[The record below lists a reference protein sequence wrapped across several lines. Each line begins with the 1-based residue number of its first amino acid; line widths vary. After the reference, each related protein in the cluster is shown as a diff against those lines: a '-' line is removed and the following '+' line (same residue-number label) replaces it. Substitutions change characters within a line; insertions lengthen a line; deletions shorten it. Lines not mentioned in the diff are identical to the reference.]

1 MTTRRLGHTDMEL
14 SPIGLGSWQF
24 SQGKGYTGGMWA
36 VLEQP
41 MIDAVVAAA
50 LAGGIDWI
58 DSAEAYG
65 NGQSEHALSSAL
77 HHLKVHPSAV
87 TLATKWLPI
96 PRTAANIPRTI
107 DTRLRCLQGY
117 PIGLY
122 QVHFPGSLS
131 SIRAQMG
138 EMAKLV
144 RAGKIG
150 SVGVSN
156 FSARRMEEASAALR
170 AEGLSLASNQVP
182 ISLLDRRIENSG
194 VLESA
199 RRLGVTLIAY
209 SPLAQGLL
217 TGKFHES
224 AELVAA
230 LPSAAPVSSHPG
242 RPGVQRRE
250 PGAHAPAL
258 GGVALDRQGARRLG
272 DPGRSGLGD
281 HVLRRD
287 RSGHPRRHLTRS
299 RPRERRRHGVESDQ
313 SRTGAAGEGFG
324 AGGPTLVPESPA
336 SVSEHVG

>member
-1 MTTRRLGHTDMEL
+1 MTTRRIGHTDMEL

-230 LPSAAPVSSHPG
+230 LPPRRRSRLTPAGRAFRDENLARTHPLLEELRSIGRAHGVSATQVALAWVITFYDET
-242 RPGVQRRE
+242 VVAI
-250 PGAHAPAL
+250 PGATSPDHARENAAAMELSLTKAELARLERASAL
-258 GGVALDRQGARRLG
+258 VARR
-272 DPGRSGLGD
+272 
-281 HVLRRD
+281 
-287 RSGHPRRHLTRS
+287 
-299 RPRERRRHGVESDQ
+299 
-313 SRTGAAGEGFG
+313 
-324 AGGPTLVPESPA
+324 
-336 SVSEHVG
+336 

>member
-1 MTTRRLGHTDMEL
+1 MTTRRLGHTDIEL

-36 VLEQP
+36 ALEQP

-77 HHLKVHPSAV
+77 HHLRVHPSAV

-144 RAGKIG
+144 RAGKVG
-150 SVGVSN
+150 AVGVSN
-156 FSARRMEEASAALR
+156 FSARRMEEASTALR

-182 ISLLDRRIENSG
+182 ISLLDRRIESNG

-230 LPSAAPVSSHPG
+230 LPPRRRSRVTPAGRAFRDENLARTLPLVEELRSVGTARGVSATQVALAWVITFYGDTVVAIPGATLPDHARESAAAMELSLTKAELS
-242 RPGVQRRE
+242 RLER
-250 PGAHAPAL
+250 ASAL
-258 GGVALDRQGARRLG
+258 VARR
-272 DPGRSGLGD
+272 
-281 HVLRRD
+281 
-287 RSGHPRRHLTRS
+287 
-299 RPRERRRHGVESDQ
+299 
-313 SRTGAAGEGFG
+313 
-324 AGGPTLVPESPA
+324 
-336 SVSEHVG
+336 

>member
-1 MTTRRLGHTDMEL
+1 MTTRRLGHTDIEL

-41 MIDAVVAAA
+41 MVDAVVAAA

-65 NGQSEHALSSAL
+65 NGQSEHAVSSAL
-77 HHLKVHPSAV
+77 HHLRVHPSAV

-122 QVHFPGSLS
+122 QVHFPGGLS

-144 RAGKIG
+144 RAGKVG

-182 ISLLDRRIENSG
+182 ISLLDRRIESNG

-230 LPSAAPVSSHPG
+230 LPPRRRSRVTPAGRAFRDQNLARTLPLVEELRSIGIARGVSATQVALAWVITFYGETVVAIPGATSPDHARESAAAMQLSLTTAELSRLERASVL
-242 RPGVQRRE
+242 V
-250 PGAHAPAL
+250 
-258 GGVALDRQGARRLG
+258 ARR
-272 DPGRSGLGD
+272 
-281 HVLRRD
+281 
-287 RSGHPRRHLTRS
+287 
-299 RPRERRRHGVESDQ
+299 
-313 SRTGAAGEGFG
+313 
-324 AGGPTLVPESPA
+324 
-336 SVSEHVG
+336 

>member
-65 NGQSEHALSSAL
+65 NGQSERAVSTAL
-77 HHLKVHPSAV
+77 HHLRVHPSGV

-122 QVHFPGSLS
+122 QVHFPGSVS

-144 RAGKIG
+144 RAGRVG

-182 ISLLDRRIENSG
+182 ISLLDRRIESDG

-217 TGKFHES
+217 AGKLHES

-230 LPSAAPVSSHPG
+230 LPPRRRSRLTPAGRAFRDENLARTLPLVEELRSIGMARGVSATQVALAWVITFYG
-242 RPGVQRRE
+242 ETVVAI
-250 PGAHAPAL
+250 PGATSPDHARENAAAMKLSLTKAELSRLERASAL
-258 GGVALDRQGARRLG
+258 VARR
-272 DPGRSGLGD
+272 
-281 HVLRRD
+281 
-287 RSGHPRRHLTRS
+287 
-299 RPRERRRHGVESDQ
+299 
-313 SRTGAAGEGFG
+313 
-324 AGGPTLVPESPA
+324 
-336 SVSEHVG
+336 

>member
-65 NGQSEHALSSAL
+65 NGQSEYAVSTAL
-77 HHLKVHPSAV
+77 HHLRVHPSAV

-107 DTRLRCLQGY
+107 DARLRCLQGY

-122 QVHFPGSLS
+122 QVHFPGSVS

-144 RAGKIG
+144 RAGKVG

-182 ISLLDRRIENSG
+182 ISLLDRRIESDG

-230 LPSAAPVSSHPG
+230 LPPRRRSRLTPAGRAFRDENLARTLPLVEELRSIGMARGVSTTQVALAWVITFYG
-242 RPGVQRRE
+242 ETVVAI
-250 PGAHAPAL
+250 PGATSPDHARENAAAMKLSLTKAELSRLERASAL
-258 GGVALDRQGARRLG
+258 VARR
-272 DPGRSGLGD
+272 
-281 HVLRRD
+281 
-287 RSGHPRRHLTRS
+287 
-299 RPRERRRHGVESDQ
+299 
-313 SRTGAAGEGFG
+313 
-324 AGGPTLVPESPA
+324 
-336 SVSEHVG
+336 